1 VFRAD
6 DLPAML
12 RRDICRSIALGA
24 LLIPALAWS
33 QAGPDATLSLYGLD
47 LKNADAEAFLAAAVA
62 AGGQRRT
69 QPQGAAPV
77 LDMRGA
83 GVPALQSL
91 TLSVL
96 DGKVARVEFG
106 VKAYGQDNLQLRQL
120 LLDKYGPPMT
130 VGARPLVFGGFAAN
144 AAPRGG
150 FQWSFADGMQLVY
163 EHPRI
168 GDVTL
173 SYVDSERAK
182 AAAAADHKPPADV
195 RNRF

>member
-1 VFRAD
+1 
-6 DLPAML
+6 ML

-33 QAGPDATLSLYGLD
+33 QAGPDATLSLYGLN
-47 LKNADAEAFLAAAVA
+47 LKNADAETFLAAAVA
-62 AGGQRRT
+62 AGGVRTT
-69 QPQGAAPV
+69 QPKVAAPV

-91 TLSVL
+91 TLTEL
-96 DGKVARVEFG
+96 DGKVVRVEFG

-150 FQWSFADGMQLVY
+150 FQWDFADGMQLVY

-173 SYVDSERAK
+173 SYIDTDRAK
-182 AAAAADHKPPADV
+182 AAAAADHKAPADV